1 MRLISHHPA
10 SMQAVS
16 QRSAISGDA
25 KMNRILPSLSLCP
38 SAVPITSR
46 GLLERTGLRRD
57 KERERERE
65 RDHKDRISQ
74 PLPITQQ
81 QQQLPYQQYSSN
93 ATPPLTYNSPRQFSS
108 SSGSSPALPPHR
120 TPQRQQHQH
129 HQQPGLPRT
138 SSDRSDYARSVSD
151 DAGPARSSEGA
162 SRQRPPTAPQVRGED
177 RGRQVAA

>member
-1 MRLISHHPA
+1 
-10 SMQAVS
+10 
-16 QRSAISGDA
+16 
-25 KMNRILPSLSLCP
+25 MNRILSPSLSAP

-81 QQQLPYQQYSSN
+81 QQQQQQLPYQQYSSN
-93 ATPPLTYNSPRQFSS
+93 ATPPLSYNSPRQFSS
-108 SSGSSPALPPHR
+108 SSGSSPALPLHR
-120 TPQRQQHQH
+120 TPQRQHQH

-138 SSDRSDYARSVSD
+138 SSERSDYARSVSD